1 MFIYGKTSGKYVV
14 RYVGQTGSYFRKRL
28 KWELSLQNEPVSI
41 RFRQGLKKHIGKNLF
56 TVFFDENEISEMVK
70 GVRVK
75 GNFRFLVE
83 QAMLFAYNSDD
94 LLNENK

>member
-1 MFIYGKTSGKYVV
+1 M
-14 RYVGQTGSYFRKRL
+14 
-28 KWELSLQNEPVSI
+28 
-41 RFRQGLKKHIGKNLF
+41 
-56 TVFFDENEISEMVK
+56 FFDENKISEMVK
-70 GVRVK
+70 DVRVK